1 MEELEFYHPFCNL
14 NQDSLRDLKAIVH
27 FKNYKKQEIVFYEE
41 DKVSD
46 IYFLLEGAVKA
57 YKVDRFDNEIFF
69 GIFKNGLLNDCKDK
83 DKMATFVN
91 IECLEDSLIAC
102 FESDK
107 LRLLFEKSP
116 QILKLFFK
124 ESLKRVGVLEEIVQ
138 RELVF
143 DSTAKIAYSLYSDL
157 EEFNMHKKQENA
169 AFLNIQPET
178 LSRIL
183 KKLHRD
189 GVIQT
194 NSLGKIEILD
204 SQRLQMIF
212 KQEAK

>member
-1 MEELEFYHPFCNL
+1 MEELESYHPFCNL

-83 DKMATFVN
+83 DKMTAFVN

-116 QILKLFFK
+116 QILKLFFE

>member
-1 MEELEFYHPFCNL
+1 MEELESYHPFCNL
-14 NQDSLRDLKAIVH
+14 NKDSLRDLKAIVH

-83 DKMATFVN
+83 DKMTAFVN

-116 QILKLFFK
+116 QILKLFFE

-143 DSTAKIAYSLYSDL
+143 DSTAKIAYSLYFDL

>member
-1 MEELEFYHPFCNL
+1 MEELESYHPFCNL
-14 NQDSLRDLKAIVH
+14 NQDSLGDLKAIVH
-27 FKNYKKQEIVFYEE
+27 FKYYKKQEIVFYEE
-41 DKVSD
+41 DKVYD

-116 QILKLFFK
+116 QILKLFFE

>member
-41 DKVSD
+41 DKV
-46 IYFLLEGAVKA
+46 LEGAVKA

-116 QILKLFFK
+116 QILKLFFE

>member
-27 FKNYKKQEIVFYEE
+27 FKYYKKQEIVFYEE

-116 QILKLFFK
+116 QILKLFFE

-204 SQRLQMIF
+204 SQRLQTIF

>member
-1 MEELEFYHPFCNL
+1 MEELESYHPFCNL
-14 NQDSLRDLKAIVH
+14 NQDSLGDLKAIVH

-41 DKVSD
+41 DKVYD

-116 QILKLFFK
+116 QILKLFFE

-204 SQRLQMIF
+204 SHRLQMIF

>member
-1 MEELEFYHPFCNL
+1 MEELESYHPFCNL
-14 NQDSLRDLKAIVH
+14 NKDSLRDLKAIVH

-69 GIFKNGLLNDCKDK
+69 VIFKNGLLNDCKDK
-83 DKMATFVN
+83 DKMTAFVN

-116 QILKLFFK
+116 QILKLFFE

>member
-1 MEELEFYHPFCNL
+1 MEELESYHPFCNL
-14 NQDSLRDLKAIVH
+14 NQDSLGDLKAIVH
-27 FKNYKKQEIVFYEE
+27 FKYYKKQEIVFYEE

-83 DKMATFVN
+83 DKMAAFVN

-116 QILKLFFK
+116 QILKLFFE

>member
-14 NQDSLRDLKAIVH
+14 NKDSLRDLKAVVH

-116 QILKLFFK
+116 QILKLFFE

>member
-14 NQDSLRDLKAIVH
+14 NQDSLRGLKAIVH

-41 DKVSD
+41 DKVYD

-116 QILKLFFK
+116 QILKLFFE

>member
-1 MEELEFYHPFCNL
+1 MEELESYHPFCNL
-14 NQDSLRDLKAIVH
+14 NQDSLGDLKAIVH
-27 FKNYKKQEIVFYEE
+27 FKYYKKQEIVFYEE

-116 QILKLFFK
+116 QILKLFFE

>member
-1 MEELEFYHPFCNL
+1 MEELESYHPFYNL

-116 QILKLFFK
+116 QILKLFFE

-157 EEFNMHKKQENA
+157 EEFNMHKKQ
-169 AFLNIQPET
+169 
-178 LSRIL
+178 
-183 KKLHRD
+183 
-189 GVIQT
+189 
-194 NSLGKIEILD
+194 
-204 SQRLQMIF
+204 
-212 KQEAK
+212 

>member
-1 MEELEFYHPFCNL
+1 
-14 NQDSLRDLKAIVH
+14 
-27 FKNYKKQEIVFYEE
+27 
-41 DKVSD
+41 
-46 IYFLLEGAVKA
+46 
-57 YKVDRFDNEIFF
+57 
-69 GIFKNGLLNDCKDK
+69 
-83 DKMATFVN
+83 
-91 IECLEDSLIAC
+91 
-102 FESDK
+102 
-107 LRLLFEKSP
+107 
-116 QILKLFFK
+116 
-124 ESLKRVGVLEEIVQ
+124 
-138 RELVF
+138 
-143 DSTAKIAYSLYSDL
+143 
-157 EEFNMHKKQENA
+157 MHKKQENA

>member
-1 MEELEFYHPFCNL
+1 MEELESYHPLCNL

-27 FKNYKKQEIVFYEE
+27 FKYYKKQEIVFYEE

-116 QILKLFFK
+116 QILKLFFE

>member
-1 MEELEFYHPFCNL
+1 MEELESYHPFCNL
-14 NQDSLRDLKAIVH
+14 NKDSLRDLKAIVH

-41 DKVSD
+41 DKASD

-83 DKMATFVN
+83 DKMTAFVN

-116 QILKLFFK
+116 QILKLFFE

>member
-1 MEELEFYHPFCNL
+1 MEELESYHPFCNL

-83 DKMATFVN
+83 MATFVN

-107 LRLLFEKSP
+107 LRLLFEKSL
-116 QILKLFFK
+116 QILKLFF
-124 ESLKRVGVLEEIVQ
+124 
-138 RELVF
+138 
-143 DSTAKIAYSLYSDL
+143 
-157 EEFNMHKKQENA
+157 
-169 AFLNIQPET
+169 
-178 LSRIL
+178 
-183 KKLHRD
+183 
-189 GVIQT
+189 
-194 NSLGKIEILD
+194 
-204 SQRLQMIF
+204 
-212 KQEAK
+212 

>member
-1 MEELEFYHPFCNL
+1 MEELESYHPFCNL

-27 FKNYKKQEIVFYEE
+27 FKYYKKQEIVFYEE

-116 QILKLFFK
+116 QILKLFFE

>member
-1 MEELEFYHPFCNL
+1 
-14 NQDSLRDLKAIVH
+14 
-27 FKNYKKQEIVFYEE
+27 
-41 DKVSD
+41 
-46 IYFLLEGAVKA
+46 
-57 YKVDRFDNEIFF
+57 
-69 GIFKNGLLNDCKDK
+69 
-83 DKMATFVN
+83 MATFVN

-116 QILKLFFK
+116 QILKLFFE

>member
-1 MEELEFYHPFCNL
+1 MEELESYHPFCNL
-14 NQDSLRDLKAIVH
+14 NQDSFGDLKAIVH
-27 FKNYKKQEIVFYEE
+27 FKYYKKQEIVFYEE

-116 QILKLFFK
+116 QILKLFFE

>member
-1 MEELEFYHPFCNL
+1 MEELESYHPFCNL
-14 NQDSLRDLKAIVH
+14 NKDSLRDLKAIVH

-83 DKMATFVN
+83 DKMAAFVN

-116 QILKLFFK
+116 QILKLFFE

>member
-14 NQDSLRDLKAIVH
+14 NQDSLRDLKAVVH

-116 QILKLFFK
+116 QILKLFFE

-194 NSLGKIEILD
+194 NALGKIEILD

>member
-1 MEELEFYHPFCNL
+1 MEELESYHPFCNL
-14 NQDSLRDLKAIVH
+14 NQDSLGDLKAIVH

-41 DKVSD
+41 DKVYD

-116 QILKLFFK
+116 QILKLFFE

>member
-1 MEELEFYHPFCNL
+1 MEELESYHPFCNL
-14 NQDSLRDLKAIVH
+14 NKDSIRDLKAIVH

-116 QILKLFFK
+116 QILKLFFE

-204 SQRLQMIF
+204 SQRLQTIF

>member
-1 MEELEFYHPFCNL
+1 MEELESYHPFCNL

-83 DKMATFVN
+83 DKMAAFVN

-116 QILKLFFK
+116 QILKLFFE

>member
-83 DKMATFVN
+83 MATFVN

-116 QILKLFFK
+116 QILKLFFE

-212 KQEAK
+212 KQEVK

>member
-1 MEELEFYHPFCNL
+1 MEELESYHPFCNL

-41 DKVSD
+41 DKVHD

-83 DKMATFVN
+83 MATFVN

-102 FESDK
+102 FECDK

-116 QILKLFFK
+116 QILKLFFE

-204 SQRLQMIF
+204 SHRLQMIF

>member
-1 MEELEFYHPFCNL
+1 MEELEFYNPFCNL

-116 QILKLFFK
+116 QILKLFFE

>member
-1 MEELEFYHPFCNL
+1 MEELESYHPFCNL
-14 NQDSLRDLKAIVH
+14 NKDSLGDLKAIVH

-116 QILKLFFK
+116 QILKLFFE

>member
-27 FKNYKKQEIVFYEE
+27 FKYYKKQEIVFYEE

-116 QILKLFFK
+116 QILKLFFE

>member
-1 MEELEFYHPFCNL
+1 MEELESYHPFCNL
-14 NQDSLRDLKAIVH
+14 NKDSLRDLKAIVH

-116 QILKLFFK
+116 QILKLFFE

>member
-1 MEELEFYHPFCNL
+1 MEELESYHPFCNL

-27 FKNYKKQEIVFYEE
+27 FKYYKKQEIVFYEE

-46 IYFLLEGAVKA
+46 IYFLLEGEVKA
-57 YKVDRFDNEIFF
+57 YKVDRFDIEIFF
-69 GIFKNGLLNDCKDK
+69 GIFKNGLLNDSK

-116 QILKLFFK
+116 QILKLFFE

-138 RELVF
+138 LELVF
-143 DSTAKIAYSLYSDL
+143 DSTAKIAYSLYFDL

>member
-1 MEELEFYHPFCNL
+1 MEELESYHPFCNL

-102 FESDK
+102 FESDN

-116 QILKLFFK
+116 QILKLFFE

>member
-1 MEELEFYHPFCNL
+1 MEELESYHPFCNL
-14 NQDSLRDLKAIVH
+14 NKDSLRDLKVIVH

-83 DKMATFVN
+83 MATFVN

-116 QILKLFFK
+116 QILKLFFE

>member
-1 MEELEFYHPFCNL
+1 LEELESYHPFCNL
-14 NQDSLRDLKAIVH
+14 NKDSLRDLKAIVH

-83 DKMATFVN
+83 DKMTAFVN

-116 QILKLFFK
+116 QILKLFFE

-143 DSTAKIAYSLYSDL
+143 DSTAKIAYSLYFDL

>member
-27 FKNYKKQEIVFYEE
+27 FKYYKKQEIVFYEE
-41 DKVSD
+41 DKVYD

-116 QILKLFFK
+116 QILKLFFE

>member
-1 MEELEFYHPFCNL
+1 MEELESYHPFCNL

-41 DKVSD
+41 DKVYD

-116 QILKLFFK
+116 QILKLFFE

>member
-1 MEELEFYHPFCNL
+1 MEELESYHPFCNL
-14 NQDSLRDLKAIVH
+14 NKDSIRDLKAIVH

-116 QILKLFFK
+116 QILKLFFE

-194 NSLGKIEILD
+194 NSLGKIEILN